1 MGDLANRLQTDS
13 LPQLKKSM
21 KEEKNEK
28 IRKQKSKLI
37 QDMKSFLELYQT
49 YNITEYDFW
58 NYVHCSMFSLFVEKF
73 EHQGQ
78 QLEIRCSQAILGMIV
93 NGPEDGE

>member
-58 NYVHCSMFSLFVEKF
+58 DYVHCSMFSLFVEKF

-78 QLEIRCSQAILGMIV
+78 QLEIR
-93 NGPEDGE
+93 